1 MPEDR
6 RARDLDP
13 GHGGAHRRR
22 KAPMSTSETRTD
34 TPAARVPAP
43 RRADRGER
51 WTERLGWEESPD
63 RESRVSRG

>member
-1 MPEDR
+1 MPGTST
-6 RARDLDP
+6 P
-13 GHGGAHRRR
+13 GTAVHTARR

-34 TPAARVPAP
+34 SPAARVPAP

-63 RESRVSRG
+63 RGSRVSRG

>member
-1 MPEDR
+1 MPGTST
-6 RARDLDP
+6 P
-13 GHGGAHRRR
+13 GTAVHTADGRP
-22 KAPMSTSETRTD
+22 PMSTSETRTD

-51 WTERLGWEESPD
+51 WTERLGWEESPV